1 MAIAALAVFCA
12 PAAQAQDITPDQ
24 KKAFEKVIRD
34 YLIQNPTIIREALTA
49 LQAREEAEKQAR
61 QKQALQNRKAELVN
75 DPAAPVAGNPK
86 GDVTVVEFFDYNCG
100 YCKRVWPMIG
110 ALLQAD
116 KEVRVVFKEFAIL
129 GPGSLAAAKA
139 ALAADRQG
147 KYLEF
152 HTELM
157 RARGINDRAIDAIA
171 KKLGLD
177 VKKLRADMERPEIE
191 AALQKNYRLA
201 EDLGINGTPAFVIGD
216 TMVPGAIGPEQLAAM
231 IAAER
236 AKKKK

>member
-1 MAIAALAVFCA
+1 
-12 PAAQAQDITPDQ
+12 
-24 KKAFEKVIRD
+24 
-34 YLIQNPTIIREALTA
+34 
-49 LQAREEAEKQAR
+49 
-61 QKQALQNRKAELVN
+61 
-75 DPAAPVAGNPK
+75 
-86 GDVTVVEFFDYNCG
+86 
-100 YCKRVWPMIG
+100 MIG
-110 ALLQAD
+110 ALMQAD
-116 KEVRVVFKEFAIL
+116 KKIRVVFKEFAIL

-177 VKKLRADMERPEIE
+177 VKKLRADMKRPEIE